1 MATLLERAEQIRDE
15 VQEAANTAQRVGQL
29 LIDLITEMKGAD
41 SRYLSGI
48 RPDTAHAPIHF
59 AQGLTARDVRTEG
72 TEQVQEELRV
82 GDFLSGQSGARI
94 NKDGA
99 AEVETLTVRSRLE
112 VAEMQINRL
121 TAVEGDWLLTE
132 SGTVEQVE
140 QRGTQWV
147 LTMRR
152 RFEGDITAFAVHDVI
167 KGIVSTA
174 AVRAFRSNTPLP
186 TPETALYAVAWLRVE
201 SVDINDN
208 SITCSLYDNAD
219 VPGGA
224 NMQPCEGMNLARW
237 GNTSIAERRSCLYL
251 SSREGRIM
259 HLQGVTAPKI
269 TAEHQR
275 ASFGTLPDFL
285 KAELG
290 EIVDGKDDYL
300 FARGLVVQDIIRLD
314 AKANPIPEIV
324 DRGNWIKGAKYFGG
338 TRNPETQRFEISDVW
353 LDGARWRCTTTKSE
367 GTTEAPAQNSIHW
380 TLIQA
385 KPKNGRDGDAGLSVG
400 VNLLDGTNF
409 NTGIPIYASPRNP
422 KWPYVKGLVTVL
434 PGGKNGANVV
444 CAMGQVNVIRASIPS
459 EKLVVGGTYVVSFWY
474 RTNGQLW
481 LWYRYPDNGNLN
493 RINSERPPHSSPT
506 EYNNGALHNNEK
518 WKLYTQEFVWL
529 GQTPHCG
536 IYVDLNNADSG
547 KWIEI
552 CCLKVEEGAKP
563 TTWCLSENDKIGAA
577 GIDGESYH
585 VNLIDNSSFAKG
597 LEGWGGGYGMPTFDD
612 SMQSPVPGTRVVKI
626 TGQAVGQLPYHEA
639 RQNVRKR
646 LLPNTTYTY
655 SVWVKTNEEMSNARI
670 IVYPAPHIEQQIAYE
685 HGGEWT
691 RHAITFTTGQNFAEG
706 QYVYLRLGT
715 QTNPNAAVW
724 FAAPKLEV
732 GDTPTDWTPSEN
744 DRKGE
749 KGDPGERGE
758 RGERGE
764 KGEKGE
770 PGIRGLQG
778 LQGERGERG
787 VPGEKGAD
795 GKNSYTHIAYAAD
808 GKGRNMSQTPAAH
821 LSYIGMYCDNVPE
834 DSNDPK
840 RYMWTKFVGADGADG
855 IPGRDGTNGET
866 AYFHVAY
873 SNDSGRR
880 DFSVVP
886 IVGKNYEYIGTYTDH
901 TKADSLNASDYSWTK
916 IKGDRGEKGD
926 PGERGERGERGE
938 KGEKGEN
945 GERGQKGDNGRGI
958 ARVESFYLL
967 TPDGTAPG
975 HDARDWRSR
984 PPVPNSQTPW
994 LWTYERIVYSDGTS
1008 ERNAVRLVTRL
1019 GKDGAEAEPT
1029 RPNLLDGTDFHQAGV
1044 WESGINGT
1052 HAKTETAQDVQP
1064 AVTGCGVLRTVVE
1077 RGAVGEEYAQFSQ
1090 RIPVDLIAGLDYTF
1104 SVYVR
1109 GSNTGWMIVFPNS
1122 GEHFRLSAAKPGA
1135 WQRLSVSFKAR
1146 AARPGEE
1153 NRAYLRCWLKNAD
1166 NAQRHEVLFCAPKL
1180 EEGLTATPWCL
1191 SENDKKG
1198 ATVQHRGFWDAFAD
1212 GTVFRGRNETGGG
1225 YEDVVDVLTP
1235 AGTLEAYRCTRT
1247 HTKAG
1252 NETRPGANSPYW
1264 KKGDSFEMVSTRLLL
1279 SGSAQIDNLS
1289 TGNISE
1295 DRMVTAG
1302 AEMRF
1307 YAAGCKHP
1315 GLVFGYRSDTQDR
1328 RFPVMQ
1334 CFDPETGALLYDLG
1348 PEGIF
1353 ANARRVAGT
1362 WTPLQ
1367 MIRLTKYTTVSQL
1380 YNWLRENTD
1389 NSHDYEIEQ
1398 MKVESP
1404 YFAENGQEYPLYQFG
1419 HGAYYTEGWSEFRR
1433 ADGSMHKIFES
1444 SRTSTPTED
1453 YPAAFW
1459 FNPLENNFSTTATPE
1474 NALIDEHGAATGDI
1488 NATRVEDGWYCSRVC
1503 PIRVEQPNF
1512 LIKVNRRPQNVKLY
1526 AIDLWKF
1533 HAGKKVETGTT
1544 YFVDYDLD
1552 NNANAADD
1560 GRAHKGRNRYGD
1572 VYKESRDIHLV
1583 DKAIFEI
1590 QGFESRTNTSI
1601 KPQQN

>member
-29 LIDLITEMKGAD
+29 LVDFITEMKGAD

-59 AQGLTARDVRTEG
+59 AQGLTAKEVRTEG
-72 TEQVQEELRV
+72 TEQVQEQLVV

-132 SGTVEQVE
+132 SGTVEHVE
-140 QRGTQWV
+140 QRGAQWV

-152 RFEGDITAFAVHDVI
+152 RFEGDFTAFAVHDVI

-174 AVRAFRSNTPLP
+174 AVRAFRPNTPLP
-186 TPETALYAVAWLRVE
+186 TPETAIYAVAWLRVE

-324 DRGNWIKGAKYFGG
+324 DRGNWTKGAKYFGG
-338 TRNPETQRFEISDVW
+338 TRNPETKRFEISDVW
-353 LDGARWRCTTTKSE
+353 LDGARWRCSTTKSE
-367 GTTEAPAQNSIHW
+367 GTTETPAPNSIHW

-385 KPKNGRDGDAGLSVG
+385 KPQDGRDGDAGKSAPPTGANLIDGTSFRNMEDVRNWKDFERFAFNQSQDDKVHPLAQAVGAHKNETWIQGILYIASLLRPNTTYTLSV
-400 VNLLDGTNF
+400 
-409 NTGIPIYASPRNP
+409 YS
-422 KWPYVKGLVTVL
+422 KGAPGMLV
-434 PGGKNGANVV
+434 
-444 CAMGQVNVIRASIPS
+444 
-459 EKLVVGGTYVVSFWY
+459 
-474 RTNGQLW
+474 
-481 LWYRYPDNGNLN
+481 LWYLSASTNRDTLCTNADTNKWARYSYTFTTPDTIPEGI
-493 RINSERPPHSSPT
+493 RIMLR
-506 EYNNGALHNNEK
+506 
-518 WKLYTQEFVWL
+518 
-529 GQTPHCG
+529 CM
-536 IYVDLNNADSG
+536 DLNAKTYFSA
-547 KWIEI
+547 
-552 CCLKVEEGAKP
+552 LKLEEGETATP
-563 TTWCLSENDKIGAA
+563 WCLSENDKMATPAANPNMWHCTDYVTRPHFTKGYLDGKTYASILPGGVDGDNYFHVEGNGA
-577 GIDGESYH
+577 ERYSH
-585 VNLIDNSSFAKG
+585 VWWEPLGNRYPRGMWYTFSFKCRGSGNGYLACYPMNGKQQYFFPRIKRNG
-597 LEGWGGGYGMPTFDD
+597 VLQVWGKQTTLNFSLTD
-612 SMQSPVPGTRVVKI
+612 
-626 TGQAVGQLPYHEA
+626 EW
-639 RQNVRKR
+639 
-646 LLPNTTYTY
+646 TTYSL
-655 SVWVKTNEEMSNARI
+655 SVFYDAPEDYLPKTLWVFFKLYKSEGNYLDICHPKMET
-670 IVYPAPHIEQQIAYE
+670 
-685 HGGEWT
+685 GE
-691 RHAITFTTGQNFAEG
+691 FA
-706 QYVYLRLGT
+706 
-715 QTNPNAAVW
+715 
-724 FAAPKLEV
+724 
-732 GDTPTDWTPSEN
+732 TPWCLSEK
-744 DRKGE
+744 DKKGE
-749 KGDPGERGE
+749 KGDPGE
-758 RGERGE
+758 
-764 KGEKGE
+764 
-770 PGIRGLQG
+770 PG
-778 LQGERGERG
+778 
-787 VPGEKGAD
+787 
-795 GKNSYTHIAYAAD
+795 
-808 GKGRNMSQTPAAH
+808 
-821 LSYIGMYCDNVPE
+821 
-834 DSNDPK
+834 
-840 RYMWTKFVGADGADG
+840 
-855 IPGRDGTNGET
+855 T
-866 AYFHVAY
+866 A
-873 SNDSGRR
+873 
-880 DFSVVP
+880 
-886 IVGKNYEYIGTYTDH
+886 
-901 TKADSLNASDYSWTK
+901 
-916 IKGDRGEKGD
+916 
-926 PGERGERGERGE
+926 
-938 KGEKGEN
+938 
-945 GERGQKGDNGRGI
+945 GRGI
-958 ARVESFYLL
+958 ERIESFYLL
-967 TPDGTAPG
+967 TADGTAPG
-975 HDARDWRSR
+975 HDARGWKSKPD
-984 PPVPNSQTPW
+984 VPTSQTPW
-994 LWTYERIVYSDGTS
+994 LWTYERVVYSDGNSKQNT
-1008 ERNAVRLVTRL
+1008 VRLVTRL

-1029 RPNLLDGTDFHQAGV
+1029 RPNLLDGTDFHQAGA
-1044 WESGINGT
+1044 WESGLNGT
-1052 HAKTETAQDVQP
+1052 HAKTETAKDVQP

-1180 EEGLTATPWCL
+1180 EEGITATPWCL
-1191 SENDKKG
+1191 SENDKVG
-1198 ATVQHRGFWDAFAD
+1198 ASVQHRGFWDAFAD
-1212 GTVFRGRNETGGG
+1212 GTIFRGRNETGGG

-1235 AGTLEAYRCTRT
+1235 AGTREAYRCTRT
-1247 HTKAG
+1247 HAKAG

-1264 KKGDSFEMVSTRLLL
+1264 KKGDSFEMVSTGMFL
-1279 SGSAQIDNLS
+1279 SGTAQIENLS

-1315 GLVFGYRSDTQDR
+1315 GLVFGYRSDTQNR

-1353 ANARRVAGT
+1353 ANARRVAGV

-1380 YNWLRENTD
+1380 YNWLTAGTD
-1389 NSHDYEIEQ
+1389 NWHDQDIQQ

-1404 YFAENGQEYPLYQFG
+1404 YFSENGQEYPLYQFG

-1444 SRTSTPTED
+1444 SRTSIPTED

-1488 NATRVEDGWYCSRVC
+1488 NATRVEDGWYCSRLC
-1503 PIRVEQPNF
+1503 PIRVEQLNYAF
-1512 LIKVNRRPQNVKLY
+1512 RVKGQPRNAPLY

-1533 HAGKKVETGTT
+1533 YAGKKVETGTT
-1544 YFVDYDLD
+1544 YFLKCDLD
-1552 NNANAADD
+1552 GYTEAADD
-1560 GRAHKGRNRYGD
+1560 GRAQKGRNHRGIIHED
-1572 VYKESRDIHLV
+1572 SRNIINNH
-1583 DKAIFEI
+1583 KAIFEI
-1590 QGFESRTNTSI
+1590 QGFESRTNNSI

>member
-1 MATLLERAEQIRDE
+1 MTTLLERAEQIRDE

-29 LIDLITEMKGAD
+29 LIDLITQMKGAD

-48 RPDTAHAPIHF
+48 RPDTAHAPIRF
-59 AQGLTARDVRTEG
+59 AQGLTASEVRTEG
-72 TEQVQEELRV
+72 TEQVQEQLVV

-174 AVRAFRSNTPLP
+174 AVRAFRPNTPLP

-324 DRGNWIKGAKYFGG
+324 DRGNWTKGAKYFGG
-338 TRNPETQRFEISDVW
+338 TRNPETKRFEISDVW
-353 LDGARWRCTTTKSE
+353 LDGARWRCSTTKSE
-367 GTTEAPAQNSIHW
+367 GTTETPAPNSIHW

-385 KPKNGRDGDAGLSVG
+385 KPKDGRPGDAGKSAPPTG
-400 VNLLDGTNF
+400 TNLIDGTSFRNMEEVRRWKNF
-409 NTGIPIYASPRNP
+409 DRFTFDPSQTDRVHPLAQ
-422 KWPYVKGLVTVL
+422 
-434 PGGKNGANVV
+434 AV
-444 CAMGQVNVIRASIPS
+444 CALKDLNWVKASLEIASLLRPNTTYTIS
-459 EKLVVGGTYVVSFWY
+459 IYSKGAGGTMAVQKISKEVD
-474 RTNGQLW
+474 
-481 LWYRYPDNGNLN
+481 RYISCPNVDRNKWTRYAYTFTTPETIPDNAHIFLGCWDMLAKTYF
-493 RINSERPPHSSPT
+493 S
-506 EYNNGALHNNEK
+506 AL
-518 WKLYTQEFVWL
+518 KL
-529 GQTPHCG
+529 
-536 IYVDLNNADSG
+536 
-547 KWIEI
+547 
-552 CCLKVEEGAKP
+552 EEGEEA
-563 TTWCLSENDKIGAA
+563 TAWCLSENDKTGTPAA
-577 GIDGESYH
+577 NPNLWHCTDYVTRPHFTEGYLNKKPYASILPGGVAGDNYCHIEGNNEERVAHVLDTPFGNRYPRGTWYTISFKCRGSGTARFHCYPGEWKKGVHYFPRVKREGIDGIQ
-585 VNLIDNSSFAKG
+585 N
-597 LEGWGGGYGMPTFDD
+597 GGYLILYFRLTKEWVTHSLSFFYDEEEDD
-612 SMQSPVPGTRVVKI
+612 LPKKLRTLFSLPKSEGNYLDICHPKME
-626 TGQAVGQLPYHEA
+626 TGE
-639 RQNVRKR
+639 
-646 LLPNTTYTY
+646 
-655 SVWVKTNEEMSNARI
+655 
-670 IVYPAPHIEQQIAYE
+670 
-685 HGGEWT
+685 
-691 RHAITFTTGQNFAEG
+691 FATPWCLSE
-706 QYVYLRLGT
+706 
-715 QTNPNAAVW
+715 
-724 FAAPKLEV
+724 KDKK
-732 GDTPTDWTPSEN
+732 GD
-744 DRKGE
+744 RGE
-749 KGDPGERGE
+749 KGERGE
-758 RGERGE
+758 RGER
-764 KGEKGE
+764 GEKGE

-808 GKGRNMSQTPAAH
+808 EKGRNMSQTPAAH

-901 TKADSLNASDYSWTK
+901 TKADSLKASDYSWTK

-926 PGERGERGERGE
+926 PGIRGLQGERGE

-958 ARVESFYLL
+958 ERVESFYML
-967 TPDGTAPG
+967 TADGTAPG
-975 HDARDWRSR
+975 NDTRGWKSK
-984 PPVPNSQTPW
+984 PPVPTSQTPW
-994 LWTYERIVYSDGTS
+994 LWTYERVVYSDGDS
-1008 ERNAVRLVTRL
+1008 ERNRVRLVTRL
-1019 GKDGAEAEPT
+1019 GTDGAEAQPT
-1029 RPNLLDGTDFHQAGV
+1029 RRNLLDGTDFHQAGA
-1044 WESGINGT
+1044 WEPGINGV
-1052 HAKTETAQDVQP
+1052 HAKTETVKDVQP
-1064 AVTGCGVLRTVVE
+1064 AVTGCGVLRIMVE

-1090 RIPVDLIAGLDYTF
+1090 RIPADLIAGQDYTF

-1122 GEHFRLSAAKPGA
+1122 GEHFRLSAAKPGE
-1135 WQRLSVSFKAR
+1135 WKRMSVSFKAR

-1166 NAQRHEVLFCAPKL
+1166 NTQRHEVLFCAPKL
-1180 EEGLTATPWCL
+1180 EEGTTATPWCL
-1191 SENDKKG
+1191 SENDKVG
-1198 ATVQHRGFWDAFAD
+1198 ATVQYRGFWDAFAD

-1225 YEDVVDVLTP
+1225 YEDVVDILTP
-1235 AGTLEAYRCTRT
+1235 AGTQETYRCTRT

-1252 NETRPGANSPYW
+1252 NDTRPGANSPYW

-1279 SGSAQIDNLS
+1279 AGSAQVDKLS

-1315 GLVFGYRSDTQDR
+1315 GLVFGYRSDTQNR

-1367 MIRLTKYTTVSQL
+1367 MIRLTRYTTISQL
-1380 YNWLRENTD
+1380 YNWLKENID
-1389 NSHDYEIEQ
+1389 NWNDPEIAE
-1398 MKVESP
+1398 MNVESP
-1404 YFAENGQEYPLYQFG
+1404 YFADNVEEFPLYQFG

-1444 SRTSTPTED
+1444 SRTSIPAET

-1459 FNPLENNFSTTATPE
+1459 YNPLENNQFTTAAPE
-1474 NALIDEHGAATGDI
+1474 NALVDEHGAALGDI
-1488 NATRVEDGWYCSRVC
+1488 NATRVKDGWYCSRIC
-1503 PIRVEQPNF
+1503 PIRIEQSNYQINVEGRT
-1512 LIKVNRRPQNVKLY
+1512 LNVPLY

-1544 YFVDYDLD
+1544 YFVEYDLD
-1552 NNANAADD
+1552 KKGEAPSD
-1560 GRAHKGRNRYGD
+1560 GRAHKGRNRRGFVD
-1572 VYKESRDIHLV
+1572 EDSRNIINNHI
-1583 DKAIFEI
+1583 AIFDI
-1590 QGFESRTNTSI
+1590 QGFETRPNNSI

>member
-72 TEQVQEELRV
+72 TEQVLEELRV

-290 EIVDGKDDYL
+290 EVVDGKDDYL

-324 DRGNWIKGAKYFGG
+324 DRGNWTKGAKYFGG
-338 TRNPETQRFEISDVW
+338 TRNPTTRRFEISEVW
-353 LDGARWRCTTTKSE
+353 REGARWRCTTTKSK
-367 GTTEAPAQNSIHW
+367 GTTEPPTPNSTHW

-385 KPKNGRDGDAGLSVG
+385 RPKDGK
-400 VNLLDGTNF
+400 DG
-409 NTGIPIYASPRNP
+409 
-422 KWPYVKGLVTVL
+422 
-434 PGGKNGANVV
+434 
-444 CAMGQVNVIRASIPS
+444 
-459 EKLVVGGTYVVSFWY
+459 
-474 RTNGQLW
+474 
-481 LWYRYPDNGNLN
+481 GNYK
-493 RINSERPPHSSPT
+493 T
-506 EYNNGALHNNEK
+506 
-518 WKLYTQEFVWL
+518 
-529 GQTPHCG
+529 
-536 IYVDLNNADSG
+536 
-547 KWIEI
+547 
-552 CCLKVEEGAKP
+552 
-563 TTWCLSENDKIGAA
+563 
-577 GIDGESYH
+577 
-585 VNLIDNSSFAKG
+585 NLIDNSSFQEGIKG
-597 LEGWGGGYGMPTFDD
+597 WDSEQIEGVFEDGLF
-612 SMQSPVPGTRVVKI
+612 SPVVGTRAIKFEVKSLREHDYAGI
-626 TGQAVGQLPYHEA
+626 SQELSSYDLPPSTICT
-639 RQNVRKR
+639 
-646 LLPNTTYTY
+646 L
-655 SVWVKTNEEMSNARI
+655 SVWVRATSDLRQAAI
-670 IVYPAPHIEQQIAYE
+670 IVAPNLDSRPWAGKDIVKGQEGWQ
-685 HGGEWT
+685 
-691 RHAITFTTGQNFAEG
+691 RNVLKFTTPRDVGG
-706 QYVYLRLGT
+706 KPIRVYMLLYN
-715 QTNPNAAVW
+715 QEENATVW
-724 FAAPKLEV
+724 FAAPKLEI
-732 GDTPTDWTPSEN
+732 GDTPTEWTTSEN

-749 KGDPGERGE
+749 KGDPG
-758 RGERGE
+758 
-764 KGEKGE
+764 K
-770 PGIRGLQG
+770 
-778 LQGERGERG
+778 
-787 VPGEKGAD
+787 D
-795 GKNSYTHIAYAAD
+795 GKSSYTHVAYSAQPD
-808 GKGRNMSQTPAAH
+808 GSG
-821 LSYIGMYCDNVPE
+821 LSFDPKYNTYIGIYTDDNPTP
-834 DSNDPK
+834 SKDPK
-840 RYMWTKFVGADGADG
+840 RYVWAQFRGENGAPGRTQYMHIAHTNGLKNENFKDFTTSNPDGRKFVYIGVCVDENEPDPTKPEAYQWTKVEGKQGL
-855 IPGRDGTNGET
+855 PGDPGSNGKSSHM
-866 AYFHVAY
+866 HVAY
-873 SNDSGRR
+873 ANSADGKKDFTTTPGGR
-880 DFSVVP
+880 
-886 IVGKNYEYIGTYTDH
+886 NYAFIGMYTDFEER
-901 TKADSLNASDYSWTK
+901 ASDDSKRYVWAK
-916 IKGDRGEKGD
+916 VEGKQGLPGD
-926 PGERGERGERGE
+926 PGKPGTA
-938 KGEKGEN
+938 
-945 GERGQKGDNGRGI
+945 GRGI
-958 ARVESFYLL
+958 ERIESFYLL
-967 TPDGTAPG
+967 TADGNAPG
-975 HDARDWRSR
+975 YDTRDWKSK
-984 PPVPNSQTPW
+984 PSVPTSQKPW
-994 LWTYERIVYSDGTS
+994 LWTYERVVYSDGDS
-1008 ERNAVRLVTRL
+1008 KRNAIRLVTRL
-1019 GKDGAEAEPT
+1019 GKDGAEGQPT
-1029 RPNLLDGTDFHQAGV
+1029 RTNLLDGTDFHQAEV

-1052 HAKTETAQDVQP
+1052 HAKTETAKDVQP
-1064 AVTGCGVLRTVVE
+1064 AVTGCGVLRAVVE

-1090 RIPVDLIAGLDYTF
+1090 RIPVDLIAGQDYTF

-1146 AARPGEE
+1146 AVRPGEE

-1180 EEGLTATPWCL
+1180 EEGITATPWCL
-1191 SENDKKG
+1191 SENDKVG
-1198 ATVQHRGFWDAFAD
+1198 ASVQNRGLWDAFAE
-1212 GTVFRGRNETGGG
+1212 GTVFRGRNVTGGG
-1225 YEDVVDVLTP
+1225 YEDVVTVLTP
-1235 AGTLEAYRCTRT
+1235 TGTRETYRCTRT
-1247 HTKAG
+1247 HAKAG

-1264 KKGDSFEMVSTRLLL
+1264 KKGDSFELISTGMFLA
-1279 SGSAQIDNLS
+1279 GTAQIENLS

-1315 GLVFGYRSDTQDR
+1315 GLVFGYRSDTQNR

-1353 ANARRVAGT
+1353 ANARRVAGV

-1367 MIRLTKYTTVSQL
+1367 MIRLTRFTTISQL
-1380 YNWLRENTD
+1380 YNWLTVGTD
-1389 NSHDYEIEQ
+1389 NLHDQDIQQ
-1398 MKVESP
+1398 MKVENP
-1404 YFAENGQEYPLYQFG
+1404 YFSENDQEYPLYQFG

-1488 NATRVEDGWYCSRVC
+1488 NATRVEDGWYCSRLC

-1512 LIKVNRRPQNVKLY
+1512 QIKVNRRPQNVQLY

-1552 NNANAADD
+1552 NKANADD
-1560 GRAHKGRNRYGD
+1560 GRAHKGRNYRGIIHED
-1572 VYKESRDIHLV
+1572 SRNIINNH
-1583 DKAIFEI
+1583 KAIFEI

>member
-29 LIDLITEMKGAD
+29 LVDLITLMKGAD

-59 AQGLTARDVRTEG
+59 AQGLTASDVRTEG
-72 TEQVQEELRV
+72 TEEVKEQLIV

-140 QRGTQWV
+140 QRGTQWI

-174 AVRAFRSNTPLP
+174 AVRAFRPNTPLP

-290 EIVDGKDDYL
+290 EVVDGKDDYL

-324 DRGNWIKGAKYFGG
+324 DRGNWTKGAKYFGG
-338 TRNPETQRFEISDVW
+338 TRNPETKRFEISDVW
-353 LDGARWRCTTTKSE
+353 VDGARWRCTTTKSE
-367 GTTEAPAQNSIHW
+367 GTTEAPTPNSIHW

-385 KPKNGRDGDAGLSVG
+385 KPKDGKDGDAGKSAPPTGANLIDGTSFRGMEDVRNWKDFERFTFNQSREDKVHPLAQAVGAHKNETWIQGILYIANLLRPNTTYTLSV
-400 VNLLDGTNF
+400 
-409 NTGIPIYASPRNP
+409 YS
-422 KWPYVKGLVTVL
+422 KGAPGMLVLWFLSAT
-434 PGGKNGANVV
+434 AN
-444 CAMGQVNVIRASIPS
+444 R
-459 EKLVVGGTYVVSFWY
+459 
-474 RTNGQLW
+474 
-481 LWYRYPDNGNLN
+481 D
-493 RINSERPPHSSPT
+493 
-506 EYNNGALHNNEK
+506 
-518 WKLYTQEFVWL
+518 
-529 GQTPHCG
+529 TPCT
-536 IYVDLNNADSG
+536 NADPN
-547 KWIEI
+547 KWARYSYTFTTPDTIPEGVRI
-552 CCLKVEEGAKP
+552 MLRCMDHSAKTYFSALKLEEGETATP
-563 TTWCLSENDKIGAA
+563 WCLSENDKMATPAA
-577 GIDGESYH
+577 NPNLWHCTDYVTRPHFTKGYLDGRTYASILPGGVDGDNYFH
-585 VNLIDNSSFAKG
+585 VEGNGEERYTHVWWEPWADRYPRGMWYTFSFKCRGSGKAYFACYPMHGKQQYFFPRIKRNGVFENWGKQLILVFSLTA
-597 LEGWGGGYGMPTFDD
+597 EW
-612 SMQSPVPGTRVVKI
+612 
-626 TGQAVGQLPYHEA
+626 
-639 RQNVRKR
+639 
-646 LLPNTTYTY
+646 TTYSL
-655 SVWVKTNEEMSNARI
+655 SVFYDAPEDNLPKNLWAFFKLLKSEGNYLDICHPKMETGEFATPWCLSEMD
-670 IVYPAPHIEQQIAYE
+670 
-685 HGGEWT
+685 
-691 RHAITFTTGQNFAEG
+691 
-706 QYVYLRLGT
+706 
-715 QTNPNAAVW
+715 
-724 FAAPKLEV
+724 K
-732 GDTPTDWTPSEN
+732 
-744 DRKGE
+744 KGE
-749 KGDPGERGE
+749 KGDPG
-758 RGERGE
+758 
-764 KGEKGE
+764 K
-770 PGIRGLQG
+770 
-778 LQGERGERG
+778 
-787 VPGEKGAD
+787 D
-795 GKNSYTHIAYAAD
+795 GKSSYT
-808 GKGRNMSQTPAAH
+808 
-821 LSYIGMYCDNVPE
+821 
-834 DSNDPK
+834 
-840 RYMWTKFVGADGADG
+840 
-855 IPGRDGTNGET
+855 
-866 AYFHVAY
+866 HVAY
-873 SNDSGRR
+873 SAQPDGRGLSF
-880 DFSVVP
+880 DP
-886 IVGKNYEYIGTYTDH
+886 TYNTYIGIYTDDKPTASPDH
-901 TKADSLNASDYSWTK
+901 TRYVWARF
-916 IKGDRGEKGD
+916 RGENGEDGRTRYLHIAHANGLGEDFKDFTTSNPDGRKFVYMGVCVDENEPDPTDPKAYQWTEVEGKQGLPGDPGANGKSSHMHVAYANSADGKKDFTTTPGGRNYAFIGMYTDFEEKVSKDPARYVWAKVEGKQGLPGD
-926 PGERGERGERGE
+926 PGEPGTA
-938 KGEKGEN
+938 
-945 GERGQKGDNGRGI
+945 GRGI
-958 ARVESFYLL
+958 ERIESFYLL
-967 TPDGTAPG
+967 TADGTAPG
-975 HDARDWRSR
+975 HDVRGWKSKPD
-984 PPVPNSQTPW
+984 VPTSQTPW
-994 LWTYERIVYSDGTS
+994 LWTYERVVYSDGNSKQNT
-1008 ERNAVRLVTRL
+1008 VRLVTRL

-1029 RPNLLDGTDFHQAGV
+1029 RPNLLDGTDFHQAGA
-1044 WESGINGT
+1044 WESGLNGT
-1052 HAKTETAQDVQP
+1052 HAKTETAKDVQP

-1109 GSNTGWMIVFPNS
+1109 GSNTGWLIVFPNS

-1135 WQRLSVSFKAR
+1135 WQRLSISFKAR
-1146 AARPGEE
+1146 AAKPGEE

-1180 EEGLTATPWCL
+1180 EEGITATPWCL
-1191 SENDKKG
+1191 SENDKVG
-1198 ATVQHRGFWDAFAD
+1198 ASVQNRGYWDAFAE
-1212 GTVFRGRNETGGG
+1212 GTVFRGRNRTGGG
-1225 YEDVVDVLTP
+1225 YEDVVTVLTP
-1235 AGTLEAYRCTRT
+1235 TGTQETYRCTRT
-1247 HTKAG
+1247 HAKAG

-1279 SGSAQIDNLS
+1279 AGSAQIDNLS

-1315 GLVFGYRSDTQDR
+1315 GLVFGYRSDSQKR
-1328 RFPVMQ
+1328 RFPVLQ

-1353 ANARRVAGT
+1353 ANARRVAGV

-1367 MIRLTKYTTVSQL
+1367 MIRLTRFTTISQL
-1380 YNWLRENTD
+1380 YNWLTD
-1389 NSHDYEIEQ
+1389 NKDNWHDQEIEQ

-1503 PIRVEQPNF
+1503 PIRIEKKAFQIN
-1512 LIKVNRRPQNVKLY
+1512 VNGRLQNVPLY

-1533 HAGKKVETGTT
+1533 HAGKKVETGMT

-1552 NNANAADD
+1552 NNATAADD
-1560 GRAHKGRNRYGD
+1560 GRAHKGRNHRGLIHED
-1572 VYKESRDIHLV
+1572 SRNIINNH
-1583 DKAIFEI
+1583 KAIFEI
-1590 QGFESRTNTSI
+1590 QGFESRTNNSI

>member
-1 MATLLERAEQIRDE
+1 MTTLLERAEQIRDE

-29 LIDLITEMKGAD
+29 LVDFITEMKGAD

-48 RPDTAHAPIHF
+48 RPDTAHAPIRF
-59 AQGLTARDVRTEG
+59 AQGLTAKEVRTEG
-72 TEQVQEELRV
+72 TEQVQEQLVV

-174 AVRAFRSNTPLP
+174 AVRAFRPNTPLP

-324 DRGNWIKGAKYFGG
+324 DRGNWTKGAKYFGG
-338 TRNPETQRFEISDVW
+338 TRNPETKRFEISDVW

-367 GTTEAPAQNSIHW
+367 GTTETPAPNSIHW

-385 KPKNGRDGDAGLSVG
+385 KPKDGDAGKSAPPTG
-400 VNLLDGTNF
+400 ANLIDGTSF
-409 NTGIPIYASPRNP
+409 RNMEEVRRWKQFDRFTFDP
-422 KWPYVKGLVTVL
+422 SQTDRVHPLAQAVCALKDLNWVKGSLEIASLLRPNTTYTISIYSKGAPGILAVHYAATPGTSRYVQCNNVDRNKWKRHTFTFTTTDTV
-434 PGGKNGANVV
+434 
-444 CAMGQVNVIRASIPS
+444 
-459 EKLVVGGTYVVSFWY
+459 
-474 RTNGQLW
+474 
-481 LWYRYPDNGNLN
+481 PDNANIFLGCTDMLAKTYF
-493 RINSERPPHSSPT
+493 S
-506 EYNNGALHNNEK
+506 AL
-518 WKLYTQEFVWL
+518 KL
-529 GQTPHCG
+529 
-536 IYVDLNNADSG
+536 
-547 KWIEI
+547 
-552 CCLKVEEGAKP
+552 EEGEEA
-563 TTWCLSENDKIGAA
+563 TAWCLSENDKTGTPAA
-577 GIDGESYH
+577 NPNLWHCTDYVTRPHFTKGYLDKPPYASILPGGVDGDNYFHIEGNNEERVAHVLDQPFGNRYPRGTWYTISFKCRGSGTARFHCYPGGWKKGVHYFPRVKREGIDGTQ
-585 VNLIDNSSFAKG
+585 N
-597 LEGWGGGYGMPTFDD
+597 GGYLILYFRLTKEWVTHSLSFFYDEEEDD
-612 SMQSPVPGTRVVKI
+612 LPKNLRTLFSLPKSEGSYLDICHPKME
-626 TGQAVGQLPYHEA
+626 TGEFATPWCL
-639 RQNVRKR
+639 
-646 LLPNTTYTY
+646 
-655 SVWVKTNEEMSNARI
+655 SEMD
-670 IVYPAPHIEQQIAYE
+670 
-685 HGGEWT
+685 
-691 RHAITFTTGQNFAEG
+691 
-706 QYVYLRLGT
+706 
-715 QTNPNAAVW
+715 
-724 FAAPKLEV
+724 K
-732 GDTPTDWTPSEN
+732 
-744 DRKGE
+744 KGE
-749 KGDPGERGE
+749 KGDPG
-758 RGERGE
+758 
-764 KGEKGE
+764 K
-770 PGIRGLQG
+770 
-778 LQGERGERG
+778 
-787 VPGEKGAD
+787 D
-795 GKNSYTHIAYAAD
+795 GKSSYT
-808 GKGRNMSQTPAAH
+808 
-821 LSYIGMYCDNVPE
+821 
-834 DSNDPK
+834 
-840 RYMWTKFVGADGADG
+840 
-855 IPGRDGTNGET
+855 
-866 AYFHVAY
+866 HVAY
-873 SNDSGRR
+873 SAQPDGSGLSFDPKYNTYIGIYTDDKPNAATDPARYVWAR
-880 DFSVVP
+880 FRGEDGEDGRTQYMHIAHTNGLESENFKDFTTSNPDGRKFVYIGVCVDENEP
-886 IVGKNYEYIGTYTDH
+886 DPTEPTAYQWTKVEGKQGLPGDPGANGKSSHMHVAYANSDDGKKDFTTAPGGRNYAFIGTYTDFED
-901 TKADSLNASDYSWTK
+901 TSSNDPRRYVWAK
-916 IKGDRGEKGD
+916 IEGKPGLPGA
-926 PGERGERGERGE
+926 PGEPGTA
-938 KGEKGEN
+938 
-945 GERGQKGDNGRGI
+945 GRGI

-967 TPDGTAPG
+967 TADGTAPG
-975 HDARDWRSR
+975 YDARGWKSK
-984 PPVPNSQTPW
+984 PSVPTSQTPW
-994 LWTYERIVYSDGTS
+994 LWTYERVVYSDGDS
-1008 ERNAVRLVTRL
+1008 EWNTVRLVTRL
-1019 GKDGAEAEPT
+1019 GTDGAEAQPT
-1029 RPNLLDGTDFHQAGV
+1029 RRNLLDGTDFHQAGA
-1044 WESGINGT
+1044 WEPGINGV
-1052 HAKTETAQDVQP
+1052 HAKTETVKDVQP
-1064 AVTGCGVLRTVVE
+1064 AVTGCGVLRIIVE

-1090 RIPVDLIAGLDYTF
+1090 RIPADLIAGQDYTF

-1122 GEHFRLSAAKPGA
+1122 GEHFRLSAAKPGE
-1135 WQRLSVSFKAR
+1135 WKRMSVSFKAR

-1166 NAQRHEVLFCAPKL
+1166 NTQRHEVLFCAPKL
-1180 EEGLTATPWCL
+1180 EEGTTATPWCL
-1191 SENDKKG
+1191 SENDKVG
-1198 ATVQHRGFWDAFAD
+1198 ATVQYRGFWDAFAD

-1225 YEDVVDVLTP
+1225 YEDVVDILTP
-1235 AGTLEAYRCTRT
+1235 AGTREAYRCTRT

-1252 NETRPGANSPYW
+1252 NDTRPGANSPYW

-1279 SGSAQIDNLS
+1279 AGSAQVDKLS

-1315 GLVFGYRSDTQDR
+1315 GLVFGYRSDTQNR

-1367 MIRLTKYTTVSQL
+1367 MIRLTNFTTISQL
-1380 YNWLRENTD
+1380 YNWLTADID
-1389 NSHDYEIEQ
+1389 NWHDQEIEE

-1404 YFAENGQEYPLYQFG
+1404 YFADNVEEFPLYHFG

-1444 SRTSTPTED
+1444 SRTSIPAEH

-1459 FNPLENNFSTTATPE
+1459 FNPLENNFTTTAAPE
-1474 NALIDEHGAATGDI
+1474 NALVDEHGAAIGDI
-1488 NATRVEDGWYCSRVC
+1488 NATRVKDGWYCSRIC
-1503 PIRVEQPNF
+1503 QIRIEQKN
-1512 LIKVNRRPQNVKLY
+1512 LQIKVEGRTRNVPLY

-1533 HAGKKVETGTT
+1533 QAGKKVETGTT
-1544 YFVDYDLD
+1544 YFVEYDLD
-1552 NNANAADD
+1552 KKGEAPSD
-1560 GRAHKGRNRYGD
+1560 GRAHKGRNRWGD
-1572 VYKESRDIHLV
+1572 VYEDSRNIINNHI
-1583 DKAIFEI
+1583 AIFDI
-1590 QGFESRTNTSI
+1590 QGFETRPNKSI

>member
-1 MATLLERAEQIRDE
+1 MTTLLERAEQIRDE

-29 LIDLITEMKGAD
+29 LIDLITQMKGAD

-48 RPDTAHAPIHF
+48 RPDTAHAPIRF
-59 AQGLTARDVRTEG
+59 AQGLTASEVRTEG
-72 TEQVQEELRV
+72 TEQVQEQLIV

-140 QRGTQWV
+140 QRGTQWI

-174 AVRAFRSNTPLP
+174 AVRAFRPNTPLP
-186 TPETALYAVAWLRVE
+186 TPETVLYAVAWLRVE

-290 EIVDGKDDYL
+290 EVVDGKDDYL

-324 DRGNWIKGAKYFGG
+324 DRGNWQQGTTYYGG
-338 TRNPETQRFEISDVW
+338 TRNPETKRFEISDVW
-353 LDGARWRCTTTKSE
+353 VDGARWRCTTTMSE
-367 GTTEAPAQNSIHW
+367 GTTEAPATNSIHW

-385 KPKNGRDGDAGLSVG
+385 KPKDGRDGDAGKNAPPTGANLIDGTSFRNMEEVRRWKQFDRFTFDPSQTDRVHPLAQAVCALKDLNWIKGSLDIASLLRPNTTYTISIYSKGAPGILSVH
-400 VNLLDGTNF
+400 
-409 NTGIPIYASPRNP
+409 YAASPGMNRYVQCNNVDRS
-422 KWPYVKGLVTVL
+422 KWKRHTFTFTTTDTV
-434 PGGKNGANVV
+434 
-444 CAMGQVNVIRASIPS
+444 
-459 EKLVVGGTYVVSFWY
+459 
-474 RTNGQLW
+474 
-481 LWYRYPDNGNLN
+481 PDNANIFLGCTDMLAKTYF
-493 RINSERPPHSSPT
+493 S
-506 EYNNGALHNNEK
+506 AL
-518 WKLYTQEFVWL
+518 KL
-529 GQTPHCG
+529 
-536 IYVDLNNADSG
+536 
-547 KWIEI
+547 
-552 CCLKVEEGAKP
+552 EEGEEA
-563 TTWCLSENDKIGAA
+563 TAWCLSENDKTGTPAA
-577 GIDGESYH
+577 NPNLWHCTDYVTRPHFTKGYLDKPPYVSILPGGVDGDNYFHIEGNNEERVAHVLDQPFGNRYPRGTWYTISFKCRGSGTARFHCYPGGWKKNRFYFPRIKREGIDGIGHGYLILYFRLTKEWVTHSLSFFYDEEEDDLPK
-585 VNLIDNSSFAKG
+585 NLRTQFSLPKSEGNYLDICHPKMETGEFATPWC
-597 LEGWGGGYGMPTFDD
+597 L
-612 SMQSPVPGTRVVKI
+612 S
-626 TGQAVGQLPYHEA
+626 
-639 RQNVRKR
+639 
-646 LLPNTTYTY
+646 
-655 SVWVKTNEEMSNARI
+655 EMD
-670 IVYPAPHIEQQIAYE
+670 
-685 HGGEWT
+685 
-691 RHAITFTTGQNFAEG
+691 
-706 QYVYLRLGT
+706 
-715 QTNPNAAVW
+715 
-724 FAAPKLEV
+724 K
-732 GDTPTDWTPSEN
+732 
-744 DRKGE
+744 K
-749 KGDPGERGE
+749 
-758 RGERGE
+758 GERGE
-764 KGEKGE
+764 KGEKGD

-808 GKGRNMSQTPAAH
+808 GQGGNMSQTPAAH

-834 DSNDPK
+834 DSKDPK
-840 RYMWTKFVGADGADG
+840 RYMWTKFVGEDGADG

-901 TKADSLNASDYSWTK
+901 TKADSLKASDYSWTK

-926 PGERGERGERGE
+926 PGIRGLQGERGE

-967 TPDGTAPG
+967 TADGTAPG
-975 HDARDWRSR
+975 YDARGWKSK
-984 PPVPNSQTPW
+984 PSVPTSQTPW
-994 LWTYERIVYSDGTS
+994 LWTYERVVYSDGDS
-1008 ERNAVRLVTRL
+1008 ERNTVRLVTRL
-1019 GKDGAEAEPT
+1019 GTDGAEAQPT
-1029 RPNLLDGTDFHQAGV
+1029 RRNLLDGTDFHQAGA
-1044 WESGINGT
+1044 WEPGINGV
-1052 HAKTETAQDVQP
+1052 HAKTETVKDVQP
-1064 AVTGCGVLRTVVE
+1064 AVTGCGVLRIIVE

-1090 RIPVDLIAGLDYTF
+1090 RIPADLIAGQDYTF

-1122 GEHFRLSAAKPGA
+1122 GEHFRLSAAKPGE
-1135 WQRLSVSFKAR
+1135 WKRMSMSFKAR
-1146 AARPGEE
+1146 TARPGEE

-1166 NAQRHEVLFCAPKL
+1166 NTQRHEVLFCAPKL
-1180 EEGLTATPWCL
+1180 EEGTTATPWCL
-1191 SENDKKG
+1191 SENDKVG
-1198 ATVQHRGFWDAFAD
+1198 ATVQYRGFWDAFAD

-1225 YEDVVDVLTP
+1225 YEDVVDILTP
-1235 AGTLEAYRCTRT
+1235 AGTREAYRCTRT
-1247 HTKAG
+1247 HTKVG
-1252 NETRPGANSPYW
+1252 NDTRPGANSPYW

-1279 SGSAQIDNLS
+1279 AGSAQVDKLS

-1315 GLVFGYRSDTQDR
+1315 GLVFGYRSDTQNR

-1353 ANARRVAGT
+1353 ANARRVAGV

-1367 MIRLTKYTTVSQL
+1367 MIRLTRFTTISQL
-1380 YNWLRENTD
+1380 YNWLKENID
-1389 NSHDYEIEQ
+1389 NWNDPEIAE
-1398 MKVESP
+1398 MNVESP
-1404 YFAENGQEYPLYQFG
+1404 YFADNVEEFPLYQFG

-1444 SRTSTPTED
+1444 SRTSIPAET

-1459 FNPLENNFSTTATPE
+1459 YNPLENNQFTTAAPE
-1474 NALIDEHGAATGDI
+1474 NALVDEHGAALGDI
-1488 NATRVEDGWYCSRVC
+1488 NATRVKDGWYCSRIC
-1503 PIRVEQPNF
+1503 PIRIEQSNYQINVEGRT
-1512 LIKVNRRPQNVKLY
+1512 LNVPLY

-1544 YFVDYDLD
+1544 YFVEYDLD
-1552 NNANAADD
+1552 KKGEAPSD
-1560 GRAHKGRNRYGD
+1560 GRAHKGRNRRGFVD
-1572 VYKESRDIHLV
+1572 EDSRNIINNHI
-1583 DKAIFEI
+1583 AIFDI
-1590 QGFESRTNTSI
+1590 QGFETRPNNSI

>member
-1 MATLLERAEQIRDE
+1 MTTLLERAEQIRDE

-29 LIDLITEMKGAD
+29 LIDLITQMKGAD

-48 RPDTAHAPIHF
+48 RPDTAHAPIRF
-59 AQGLTARDVRTEG
+59 AQGLTASEVRTEG
-72 TEQVQEELRV
+72 TEQVQEQLLV
-82 GDFLSGQSGARI
+82 GDFISGQSGARI

-174 AVRAFRSNTPLP
+174 AVRAFRPNTPLP

-285 KAELG
+285 KSELG

-324 DRGNWIKGAKYFGG
+324 DRGNWTKGAKYFGG
-338 TRNPETQRFEISDVW
+338 TRNPETKRFEISDVW
-353 LDGARWRCTTTKSE
+353 LDGARWRCITTKSE
-367 GTTEAPAQNSIHW
+367 GTTETPAPNSIHW

-385 KPKNGRDGDAGLSVG
+385 KPKDGRAGDAGLSVG

-409 NTGIPIYASPRNP
+409 NTDTPIYASPRNP
-422 KWPYVKGLVTVL
+422 KWPSVKGIVTVL

-444 CAMGQVNVIRASIPS
+444 CAMGQGNVIRASIPG
-459 EKLVVGGTYVVSFWY
+459 EKLTVGKAYVVSFWY
-474 RTNGQLW
+474 RTDGNLY
-481 LWYRYPDNGNLN
+481 LWYNFPDNGNLKRTN
-493 RINSERPPHSSPT
+493 PERSPHSSPA
-506 EYNNGALHNNEK
+506 EYNGGALHNSVE
-518 WKLYTQEFVWL
+518 WKRYTQAFTWH
-529 GQTPHCG
+529 GKSPYCG

-552 CCLKVEEGAKP
+552 CGLKVEEGDTP
-563 TTWCLSENDKIGAA
+563 TTWCLSEND
-577 GIDGESYH
+577 
-585 VNLIDNSSFAKG
+585 
-597 LEGWGGGYGMPTFDD
+597 
-612 SMQSPVPGTRVVKI
+612 
-626 TGQAVGQLPYHEA
+626 
-639 RQNVRKR
+639 
-646 LLPNTTYTY
+646 
-655 SVWVKTNEEMSNARI
+655 
-670 IVYPAPHIEQQIAYE
+670 
-685 HGGEWT
+685 
-691 RHAITFTTGQNFAEG
+691 
-706 QYVYLRLGT
+706 
-715 QTNPNAAVW
+715 
-724 FAAPKLEV
+724 
-732 GDTPTDWTPSEN
+732 
-744 DRKGE
+744 RKGE
-749 KGDPGERGE
+749 KGERGE
-758 RGERGE
+758 RGER
-764 KGEKGE
+764 GEKGE

-778 LQGERGERG
+778 LQGERGEQG

-808 GKGRNMSQTPAAH
+808 GQGRNMSQTPAAH
-821 LSYIGMYCDNVPE
+821 LGYIGMYCDNVSE

-840 RYMWTKFVGADGADG
+840 RYMWTKFVGEDGADG

-901 TKADSLNASDYSWTK
+901 TKADSPKASDYSWTK

-926 PGERGERGERGE
+926 PGIRGLQGERGVP
-938 KGEKGEN
+938 GEKGEN
-945 GERGQKGDNGRGI
+945 GERGQKGDPGRGI
-958 ARVESFYLL
+958 ERVESIYLL
-967 TPDGTAPG
+967 TADGTAPG
-975 HDARDWRSR
+975 DDARGWRSK
-984 PPVPNSQTPW
+984 PPVPTSQTPW
-994 LWTYERIVYSDGTS
+994 LWTYERVVYSDGSS
-1008 ERNAVRLVTRL
+1008 ERNKVRLVTRL
-1019 GKDGAEAEPT
+1019 GTDGAEAQPT
-1029 RPNLLDGTDFHQAGV
+1029 RRNLLDGTDFHQAGA
-1044 WESGINGT
+1044 WEPGINGV
-1052 HAKTETAQDVQP
+1052 HAKTETVKDVQP
-1064 AVTGCGVLRTVVE
+1064 AVTGCGVLRIMVE

-1090 RIPVDLIAGLDYTF
+1090 RIPADLIAGQDYTF

-1122 GEHFRLSAAKPGA
+1122 GEHFRLSAAKPGE
-1135 WQRLSVSFKAR
+1135 WKRMSVSFKAR

-1166 NAQRHEVLFCAPKL
+1166 NTQRHEVLFCAPKL
-1180 EEGLTATPWCL
+1180 EEGTTATPWCL
-1191 SENDKKG
+1191 SENDKVG
-1198 ATVQHRGFWDAFAD
+1198 ATVQYRGFWDAFAD

-1225 YEDVVDVLTP
+1225 YEDVVDILTP
-1235 AGTLEAYRCTRT
+1235 AGTREAYRCTRT

-1279 SGSAQIDNLS
+1279 AGSAQVDKLS

-1315 GLVFGYRSDTQDR
+1315 GLVFGYRSDTQNR

-1367 MIRLTKYTTVSQL
+1367 MIRLTNFTTISQL
-1380 YNWLRENTD
+1380 YNWLTADID
-1389 NSHDYEIEQ
+1389 NRHDQDIEE

-1404 YFAENGQEYPLYQFG
+1404 YFADNVEEFPLYYFG

-1444 SRTSTPTED
+1444 SRTSIPAEH

-1459 FNPLENNFSTTATPE
+1459 FNPLENNFTTTAAPE
-1474 NALIDEHGAATGDI
+1474 NALVDEHGAAIGDI
-1488 NATRVEDGWYCSRVC
+1488 NATRVEDGWYCSLIC
-1503 PIRVEQPNF
+1503 PIRIEQSNYQINVEGRT
-1512 LIKVNRRPQNVKLY
+1512 LNVPLY

-1544 YFVDYDLD
+1544 YFVEYDLD
-1552 NNANAADD
+1552 KKGEAPSD
-1560 GRAHKGRNRYGD
+1560 GRAHKGRNRRGFVD
-1572 VYKESRDIHLV
+1572 EDSRNIINNHI
-1583 DKAIFEI
+1583 AIFDI
-1590 QGFESRTNTSI
+1590 QGFETRPNKSI